1 MRYRPLGNTG
11 VMVSEIGFGAWGIGG
26 SMWLGAE
33 DAESMRALH
42 RAADLGMNFFDTAL
56 VYGRGHSERL
66 VRRLLKERPET
77 LIVATKIPPK
87 NNRWPAR
94 PGTKI
99 SEVFPYDY
107 IIKQTEQNLKNL
119 GREVIDLQQFHVWL
133 DEWEEEPEW
142 YEAIAQ
148 LKGEGKIRFF
158 GVSINDHQPS
168 SALQLARSGKVDAL
182 QVIYNIFDQS
192 PERELFPLCREKGI
206 GILARVP
213 LDEGGL
219 TGTIRPDTTFPENDW
234 RNNYFREDRKQQVF
248 ERTERLGAL
257 LGEEASSLPE
267 LALRFCLHHE
277 ATSTVIPGMRT
288 VRHVEM
294 NAAFS
299 DGRQLSPQLVQRLR
313 EHVWERNFYA

>member
-26 SMWLGAE
+26 SMWLGAK
-33 DAESMRALH
+33 DAESMQALH

-66 VRRLLKERPET
+66 VGRLLKERPET

-94 PGTKI
+94 TGTKI
-99 SEVFPYDY
+99 SEAFPHDY
-107 IIKQTEQNLKNL
+107 IIKRTEQSLKNL
-119 GREVIDLQQFHVWL
+119 GCNVIDLQQFHVWL
-133 DEWEEEPEW
+133 DEWVEEPEW
-142 YEAIAQ
+142 YDAIAQ
-148 LKGEGKIRFF
+148 LKGEGKIRYF

-168 SALQLARSGKVDAL
+168 SALELARSEKVDAL

-192 PERELFPLCREKGI
+192 PERELFPLCRQKGI
-206 GILARVP
+206 GVLARVP

-234 RNNYFREDRKQQVF
+234 RNNYFREDRRQQVF
-248 ERTERLGAL
+248 ERTERLGTL

-288 VRHVEM
+288 ARHVEQ
-294 NAAFS
+294 NCAFS
-299 DGRQLSPQLVQRLR
+299 DARRLSPQLVQRLR
-313 EHVWERNFYA
+313 EYAWERNFYA